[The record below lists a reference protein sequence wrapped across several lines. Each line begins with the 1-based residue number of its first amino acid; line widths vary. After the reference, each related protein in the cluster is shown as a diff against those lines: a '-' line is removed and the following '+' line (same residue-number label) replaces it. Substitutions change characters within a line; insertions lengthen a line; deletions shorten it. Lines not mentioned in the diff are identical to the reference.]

1 MSSSSCYAIVA
12 QYKGRAEKVRQMLSD
27 ADEYIEEREGGR
39 LVIFQRNGIFQ
50 ARVYR
55 GERSYLYRS
64 LKTRDIE
71 QARKAATRLWHQ
83 FEFKSELGLPINTY
97 SMSKVINEYVAMR
110 EKDHEQA
117 KRSGRQ
123 LARREG
129 TSEAMLRQIKRV
141 VKFWHKHCGKTPV
154 EKIDNGVLQ
163 NFIAWRKDYYHSMPA
178 KEVPKN
184 AKLNPTDKTLQ
195 WELTLGKAILKY
207 AHERGYRGTKPLPTY
222 TYQAEKK
229 IVRPALTSGEYTTV
243 RRGIGDWIREAP
255 NEKWRQTRLLLR
267 DYVRVLA
274 SSGMRVGEA
283 NSLKWRDVVEFKDEN
298 GQLNVMFNVAK
309 GKTGSRPV
317 IPSRECHR
325 YIGELR
331 ERTPNAK
338 PGELVFTMPSG
349 QPVITLIDQFQN
361 VLKRVGLLHNSNG
374 ERYTLYSLR
383 HFYAVTQLRRG
394 VPIYDIAKNMGTS
407 VTMIEQYYGKQ
418 ATSAVLATR
427 LGQWKFDPH
436 KLNKPS

>member
-1 MSSSSCYAIVA
+1 
-12 QYKGRAEKVRQMLSD
+12 MLS
-27 ADEYIEEREGGR
+27 ESETLVEEHEGGK
-39 LVIFQRNGIFQ
+39 LVIFERNGIFQ
-50 ARVYR
+50 ARIYR
-55 GERSYLYRS
+55 GGRSYLYKS
-64 LKTRDIE
+64 LKTRDLD
-71 QARKAATRLWHQ
+71 QARKAAIKLWHETQ
-83 FEFKSELGLPINTY
+83 FRVEQGLPVTTFTV
-97 SMSKVINEYVAMR
+97 SQVIKEYVALR

-117 KRSGRQ
+117 KRSGRT

-141 VKFWHKHCGKTPV
+141 VKFWHQYCGKMPV
-154 EKIDNGVLQ
+154 DKVDNGVLQ
-163 NFIAWRKDYYHSMPA
+163 NFIAWRKDYYHRMPPDA
-178 KEVPKN
+178 VPKN
-184 AKLNPTDKTLQ
+184 ARLNPTDKTLQ

-207 AHERGYRGTKPLPTY
+207 AQDRGYRGTKPLPTF

-229 IVRPALTSGEYTTV
+229 IVRPAFTSAEYLAV
-243 RRGIGDWIREAP
+243 RKGIGTWIKEAP

-274 SSGMRVGEA
+274 SSGMRVGEV
-283 NSLKWRDVVEFKDEN
+283 NGLKWRDVVEFKDEN
-298 GQLNVMFNVAK
+298 GRLNVMFNVAK
-309 GKTGSRPV
+309 GKTGARPV
-317 IPSRECHR
+317 IPSHSCHR
-325 YIGELR
+325 YIAELR
-331 ERTPNAK
+331 ERQPNAK
-338 PGELVFTMPSG
+338 PNDLVFTMPSG

-361 VLKRVGLLHNSNG
+361 VLKRVGLLNNSNG

-418 ATSAVLATR
+418 ATSAALATR

-436 KLNKPS
+436 KANKPEHRAKEAEN

>member
-1 MSSSSCYAIVA
+1 
-12 QYKGRAEKVRQMLSD
+12 MLSE
-27 ADEYIEEREGGR
+27 ADDYIEEREGGR

-64 LKTRDIE
+64 LKTRDLE

-83 FEFKSELGLPINTY
+83 FEFKSELGLPVNTY

-117 KRSGRQ
+117 KRSDRQ
-123 LARREG
+123 SARREG

-163 NFIAWRKDYYHSMPA
+163 DFIAWRKDYYHSMPA
-178 KEVPKN
+178 QEVPKN
-184 AKLNPTDKTLQ
+184 ARLNPTDKTLQ

-207 AHERGYRGTKPLPTY
+207 AQGRGYRGTKPLPTY
-222 TYQAEKK
+222 THQAEKK
-229 IVRPALTSGEYTTV
+229 IVRPAFTSAEYLAV
-243 RRGIGDWIREAP
+243 RKGIGSWIKEAP

-283 NSLKWRDVVEFKDEN
+283 NGLKWRDVVEFKDES
-298 GQLNVMFNVAK
+298 GRLNVMFNVAK
-309 GKTGSRPV
+309 GKTGARPV
-317 IPSRECHR
+317 IPSHACHR

-331 ERTPNAK
+331 ERFPNAK
-338 PGELVFTMPSG
+338 PNDLVFTMPSG
-349 QPVITLIDQFQN
+349 QPIKTLIDQFQN

-383 HFYAVTQLRRG
+383 HSYAVTQLRHG

-407 VTMIEQYYGKQ
+407 VTIIEQYYGKS
-418 ATSAVLATR
+418 ATSAALATR

-436 KLNKPS
+436 KLSKTTP